1 MALYKRGNTWW
12 ITITRQ
18 GSRVQ
23 ESTGTSN
30 KLEAQ
35 RFYDKRQAE
44 LWKVISLKV
53 KPSKDWNDAVL
64 RWCEESQH
72 KRTLHCDKSNLRW
85 LDQFLNGV
93 LLKDVTR
100 DMIEQIA
107 LIKEKNGTTPA
118 TVNRV
123 LAIVRSILRKAEREW
138 EWIDKAPTVRMRKEN
153 NRRIRWITPDEAAR
167 LKNELP
173 EHLADA
179 MEFALH
185 TGLRETNISS
195 LEWSQINFDN
205 CHAFIPASKS
215 KSGLAI
221 AVPLNSQSLAIVKN
235 QIGKH
240 PIFVFSYIGRPIRW
254 FSTRA
259 WRKAL
264 SRAGI
269 DNFKWHDLRHTWA
282 SWHVQN
288 GTSLQE
294 LQQLGGWASFEM
306 VLRYAHLSS
315 SHLKSAAERIT
326 SATNL
331 LQSGFRAPAANQL
344 TS

>member
-18 GSRVQ
+18 GSRIQ

-35 RFYDKRQAE
+35 HLYDKMKAG
-44 LWKVISLKV
+44 LWKVTALKE
-53 KPSKDWNDAVL
+53 KPVKDWNDAVL

-72 KRTLHCDKSNLRW
+72 KRSLHCDKSNLRW

-93 LLKDVTR
+93 LLTDVTR
-100 DMIEQIA
+100 DRVEHIA
-107 LIKEKNGTTPA
+107 QVKEKGGATPA

-123 LAIVRSILRKAEREW
+123 LALVRSMLRKAEREW
-138 EWIDKAPTVRMRKEN
+138 EWIDRAPTVRMRKEN
-153 NRRIRWITPDEAAR
+153 NKRIRWLTSKETEC

-185 TGLRETNISS
+185 TGLRESNISS
-195 LEWSQINFDN
+195 LEWSQINFDR
-205 CHAFIPASKS
+205 CHAFIPAEKS

-221 AVPLNSQSLAIVKN
+221 AVPLNSQAMAVVEK
-235 QIGKH
+235 QIGRH
-240 PIFVFSYIGRPIRW
+240 SLFVFSYIGRPIRW
-254 FSTRA
+254 FNTRA

-264 SRAGI
+264 VRAGI
-269 DNFKWHDLRHTWA
+269 SDFKWHDLRHTWA

-315 SHLKSAAERIT
+315 NHLKNAAERI

-331 LQSGFRAPAANQL
+331 LQSRMDAP
-344 TS
+344 TESYVSS